1 MSNLAKRVADA
12 KRELLALKAGFS
24 GTSEMFTGA
33 TVTQQSFNIT
43 PTTSMLITVD
53 FEYRDFPDIFIT
65 GVRSLPS
72 PAIFVGWGIRRS
84 LYEWYIEYDAAFG
97 TIRWDCVLFSEKPPT
112 SFTLQQV
119 S

>member
-1 MSNLAKRVADA
+1 MSDITERIAVAQ
-12 KRELLALKAGFS
+12 KELLALKSGFS
-24 GTSEMFTGA
+24 GTPAMFTAA
-33 TVTQQSFNIT
+33 TVTQASFNIT
-43 PTTSMLITVD
+43 PTSGMLITVA

-72 PAIFVGWGIRRS
+72 PLAFVGYGIRRS

-97 TIRWDCVLFSEKPPT
+97 TIRWDCTLYSNTPPT
-112 SFTLQQV
+112 SFTLVQV